1 MNNPSQK
8 CVLVADDDPDILA
21 LLKYN
26 LIREGY
32 EVAGATDGRMVLESV
47 SVFHPDLILLD
58 LMMPILNGLDVTK
71 TLRSNPPTSKIPIIM
86 LTAKGEE
93 SDIVIGLEL
102 GADDYIVK
110 PFSIRVLLAR
120 VKALLRRNDAVESSQ
135 NLSLLTIEEITID
148 PEKFAVYI
156 QNAAISLT
164 ATEFRL
170 LHLLALRRG
179 RVITRSQ
186 IVDETRGE
194 DCAVTDRSVDVH
206 VTSLRK
212 KLGEHGHLIETVRGV
227 GYRMKG

>member
-1 MNNPSQK
+1 MKHSSQQILA
-8 CVLVADDDPDILA
+8 VDDDLDILT

-26 LIREGY
+26 LTREGY
-32 EVAGATDGRMVLESV
+32 EVVSASDGSKAVELVHASR
-47 SVFHPDLILLD
+47 PDLILLD
-58 LMMPILNGLDVTK
+58 LMMPRLSGLDVTK
-71 TLRSNPPTSKIPIIM
+71 TLRADPMTSKIPIIM

-120 VKALLRRNDAVESSQ
+120 VKAVLRRSESIDAHSTSQ
-135 NLSLLTIEEITID
+135 SLNIEGISIVPDRFEVHVD
-148 PEKFAVYI
+148 GV
-156 QNAAISLT
+156 AINLT

-170 LHLLALRRG
+170 LHLLSIRRG
-179 RVITRSQ
+179 RVITRMQ

-194 DCAVTDRSVDVH
+194 DYAVTDRSVDVH

-212 KLGEHGHLIETVRGV
+212 KLGEHGSLIETVRGV